1 MRIAMKG
8 VLAALA
14 AIAGSAHAAPPD
26 RGDLAAAYLRFER
39 AVALAPKDAATRE
52 QVNRTFDGLTGDF
65 FAGRFDRA
73 LVTLAAAQAA
83 LPGGAP
89 RGALEFLASNRAS
102 LARRTGVVG
111 LPFEVRCAFEPL
123 DGMPAGSPPDAV
135 VVRTPTEVLR
145 TTYGAPFGRTVELRT
160 PGTIVVEAEFPGGFT
175 AEIARAF
182 VLAKPVDELRAG
194 FEARVAAL
202 ATKGGVPDSTLVSL
216 KARSALL
223 AESLERTRSAALL
236 ADLPSLA
243 DDLERELAAAERGDR
258 PYARAGDV
266 WRMFKVLGT
275 ELPTRQFVPE
285 AKGPLPLLIA
295 FHGAGGD
302 ENLFFDGYG
311 GVLKSLASERGV
323 AVVCPPTVP
332 FGLSPAVLD
341 RFIEEVARDI
351 DIDRSRV
358 LLVGHSMGAA
368 TASRLASLRPKA
380 VRGAACIAGFSD
392 VERKEPPAARR
403 VWLAALDPLFA
414 LAPTQASV
422 EAAARRSPNIELT
435 VVPHEGHT
443 LVVGEVLAQAIDWL
457 LALRSAKA
465 EPTAS
470 APSMI
475 PMKTGVP
482 APAAS
487 VASPIAGPMK

>member
-1 MRIAMKG
+1 MRSALTAG
-8 VLAALA
+8 LALFANF
-14 AIAGSAHAAPPD
+14 AGLAHAAPPD
-26 RGDLAAAYLRFER
+26 RGDLAAAYLRFEH
-39 AVALAPKDAATRE
+39 AVAKAPKDPATRE
-52 QVNRTFDGLTGDF
+52 KVNRTFDGLTGDF

-73 LVTLAAAQAA
+73 LVTLAAAQAD

-89 RGALEFLASNRAS
+89 RGALEYLASHRAA

-111 LPFEVRCAFEPL
+111 QPFEIRCTFEAL
-123 DGMPAGSPPDAV
+123 DGMPGGTMPESL
-135 VVRTPTEVLR
+135 VVRTPMGEIRSMFNDPFVLPV
-145 TTYGAPFGRTVELRT
+145 TLQV
-160 PGTIVVEAEFPGGFT
+160 PGTVVVEAEFLGGFR
-175 AEIARAF
+175 AEVARAF
-182 VLAKPVDELRAG
+182 VLAKPVDEVRAG
-194 FEARVAAL
+194 FEVRLEAL
-202 ATKGGVPDSTLVSL
+202 SAKGGVPDSTLVSL
-216 KARSALL
+216 GARVALL
-223 AESLERTRSAALL
+223 KEALERTRSAALL
-236 ADLPSLA
+236 ADLPAIA
-243 DDLERELAAAERGDR
+243 DALEREFAAAERGER
-258 PYARAGDV
+258 PYARTGDV

-311 GVLKSLASERGV
+311 GVLKSLAAERGV

-332 FGLSPAVLD
+332 FGLSPAVLE
-341 RFIEEVARDI
+341 RFLDEVARDI
-351 DIDRSRV
+351 EIDRTRV

-368 TASRLASLRPKA
+368 TASRLASLRPKL

-422 EAAARRSPNIELT
+422 EAAAKRSPNIELT

-457 LALRSAKA
+457 LALSTAKT
-465 EPTAS
+465 EPAAS
-470 APSMI
+470 APRMS

-482 APAAS
+482 APAANA
-487 VASPIAGPMK
+487 ASPIAGPMK